1 MLARSL
7 VGEGKVSYAGRCRPA
22 DYRCMLV
29 DHFAHVLP
37 ADIGP
42 INNAKTWEVSRAFS
56 IEYGQRHHNLQR
68 KAACILT
75 TFEVALAHGA
85 DRCVGFSDLRVLP
98 FFDTL
103 SMGMELLGEPIA
115 YGGGDGVAYQIDQ
128 PRVKM

>member
-1 MLARSL
+1 MRISDWSSDVCSSDL
-7 VGEGKVSYAGRCRPA
+7 GRFRPA
-22 DYRCMLV
+22 DDRSMLV

-85 DRCVGFSDLRVLP
+85 DRCVGFFDLRVLP
-98 FFDTL
+98 FFDTKI
-103 SMGMELLGEPIA
+103 GRA
-115 YGGGDGVAYQIDQ
+115 HV
-128 PRVKM
+128 